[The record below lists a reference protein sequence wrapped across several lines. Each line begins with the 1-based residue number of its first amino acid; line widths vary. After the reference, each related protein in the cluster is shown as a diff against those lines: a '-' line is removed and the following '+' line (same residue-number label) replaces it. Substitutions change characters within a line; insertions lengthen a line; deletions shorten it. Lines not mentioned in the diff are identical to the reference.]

1 MIDQEINVARI
12 KYREALNAA
21 LREEMER
28 DPLVFIIG
36 EGIGKRGGS
45 YKVTENLLSQF
56 GEDRVIETPLSE
68 ASFIGLGG
76 GAAIAGTRPVV
87 EMLFVDF
94 MYLTMDQ
101 VANQIAKY
109 NFMTGGQTKVPM
121 VIRTQGGIGNGLA
134 GQHSQSLEALFY
146 HIPGLQVVM
155 PSTPYDAKGLLK
167 TAIRDDNPVIFIEH
181 KQLYLTEGEVPEGE
195 YLIPFGQADIKR
207 PGKDVTIL
215 TYSFMTL
222 ECLKAAEVLKE
233 KGIDAEVIDL
243 RTLVPLDEACILKS
257 VEKTGR
263 LVVVHE
269 AWKRGGVGGDII
281 SMVNEKAFYSLEAP
295 PVRVAGKN
303 TTVPFNKNLE
313 KLCVPSVNEIVAG
326 VMEAING

>member
-1 MIDQEINVARI
+1 VARI

-45 YKVTENLLSQF
+45 YKVTENLLAQF

-109 NFMTGGQTKVPM
+109 NFMTGGQTKVPV

-207 PGKDVTIL
+207 SGKDVTIL
-215 TYSFMTL
+215 TYSYMTL
-222 ECLKAAEVLKE
+222 ECLKAAELLKE

-313 KLCVPSVNEIVAG
+313 KLCVPSVDEIVAG

>member
-1 MIDQEINVARI
+1 VARI
-12 KYREALNAA
+12 KYREALNTA

-45 YKVTENLLSQF
+45 YKVTENLLNQF

-87 EMLFVDF
+87 EMLFIDF

-109 NFMTGGQTKVPM
+109 NFMTGGQTKVPI

-181 KQLYLTEGEVPEGE
+181 KQLYLTEGEVPEEE
-195 YLIPFGQADIKR
+195 YLIPFGKADIKR
-207 PGKDVTIL
+207 QGKDVTIL

-222 ECLKAAEVLKE
+222 ESLKAAEVLKE
-233 KGIDAEVIDL
+233 QGIDAEVIDL
-243 RTLVPLDEACILKS
+243 RTLVPLDEACILNS
-257 VEKTGR
+257 VHKTGR

-269 AWKRGGVGGDII
+269 AWKRGGVAGDII

-313 KLCVPSVNEIVAG
+313 KICVPSVNEIVSG
-326 VMEAING
+326 VMEAVNG

>member
-1 MIDQEINVARI
+1 MTRM
-12 KYREALNAA
+12 KYREALNSA

-45 YKVTENLLSQF
+45 YKVTENLLAQF
-56 GEDRVIETPLSE
+56 GEERVIETPLSE

-94 MYLTMDQ
+94 MYLAMDQ
-101 VANQIAKY
+101 VGNQIAKY
-109 NFMTGGQTKVPM
+109 NFMTGGQTKVPV

-181 KQLYLTEGEVPEGE
+181 KQLYLTEGEVPDEE
-195 YLIPFGQADIKR
+195 YLIPFGKADIKR

-222 ECLKAAEVLKE
+222 ECLNAAEILKE

-243 RTLVPLDEACILKS
+243 RTLLPLDEACILES
-257 VEKTGR
+257 VEKTGH
-263 LVVVHE
+263 LAVVHE
-269 AWKRGGVGGDII
+269 AWKRGGVGGDLI
-281 SMVNEKAFYSLEAP
+281 STVIEKAFYSLEAP
-295 PVRVAGKN
+295 AKRIAGKN
-303 TTVPFNKNLE
+303 TTVPFNKTLE
-313 KLCVPSVNEIVAG
+313 KLCVPSVADIVEG
-326 VMEAING
+326 VWT

>member
-1 MIDQEINVARI
+1 VTRM

-45 YKVTENLLSQF
+45 FKVTENLLAQF
-56 GEDRVIETPLSE
+56 GENRVIETPLSE
-68 ASFIGLGG
+68 ASFIGLGA

-94 MYLTMDQ
+94 MYLAMDQ

-109 NFMTGGQTKVPM
+109 NFMTGGQVNVPV

-134 GQHSQSLEALFY
+134 GQHSQSLEEIFY

-167 TAIRDDNPVIFIEH
+167 TAIRNDNPVIFIEH
-181 KQLYLTEGEVPEGE
+181 KQLYLTEGEVPEKE
-195 YLIPFGQADIKR
+195 YLIPFGNADIKR
-207 PGKDVTIL
+207 PGKDVTIV

-222 ECLKAAEVLKE
+222 ECLKAAEILKE
-233 KGIDAEVIDL
+233 QGVDAEVIDL
-243 RTLVPLDEACILKS
+243 RTLVPLDEECILKS
-257 VEKTGR
+257 VDKTGH

-281 SMVNEKAFYSLEAP
+281 STVIEKAFYSLEAP
-295 PVRVAGKN
+295 AKRIAGKN
-303 TTVPFNKNLE
+303 TTVPFNKTLE
-313 KLCVPSVNEIVAG
+313 KLCVPSVAEIVAG
-326 VMEAING
+326 VMEVLNG

>member
-1 MIDQEINVARI
+1 MARI

-109 NFMTGGQTKVPM
+109 NFMTGGQTKVPI

-195 YLIPFGQADIKR
+195 YMIPFGQADIKR

-233 KGIDAEVIDL
+233 RGIDAEVIDL

>member
-1 MIDQEINVARI
+1 VTRM

-45 YKVTENLLSQF
+45 FKVTENLLAQF
-56 GEDRVIETPLSE
+56 GENRVIETPLSE

-109 NFMTGGQTKVPM
+109 NFMTGGQVNVPV

-134 GQHSQSLEALFY
+134 GQHSQSLEAIFY

-181 KQLYLTEGEVPEGE
+181 KQLYLTEGEVPEEE
-195 YLIPFGQADIKR
+195 YLIPFGLADIKR
-207 PGKDVTIL
+207 PGKDVTIV

-222 ECLKAAEVLKE
+222 ECLKAAEILKE
-233 KGIDAEVIDL
+233 QGVDAEVIDL
-243 RTLVPLDEACILKS
+243 RTLVPLDEECILKS
-257 VEKTGR
+257 VEKTGH

-281 SMVNEKAFYSLEAP
+281 STVIEKAFYSLEAP
-295 PVRVAGKN
+295 ARRIAGKN
-303 TTVPFNKNLE
+303 TTVPFNKTLE
-313 KLCVPSVNEIVAG
+313 KLCVPSVAEIVAG
-326 VMEAING
+326 VMEVIKG

>member
-1 MIDQEINVARI
+1 MARI

-21 LREEMER
+21 LKEEMTR
-28 DPLVFIIG
+28 DPLVFLIG

-45 YKVTENLLSQF
+45 YKVTVDLLDQF
-56 GEDRVIETPLSE
+56 GEDRVIESPLSE

-87 EMLFVDF
+87 EILFVDF
-94 MYLTMDQ
+94 IYLTLDQ
-101 VANQIAKY
+101 IFNQIAKY
-109 NFMTGGQTKVPM
+109 NFMTGGQANVPI

-134 GQHSQSLEALFY
+134 GQHSQSPEALFY

-167 TAIRDDNPVIFIEH
+167 TAIRDDKPVIFIEH
-181 KQLYLTEGEVPEGE
+181 KQLYLTEGEVPEEE

-222 ECLKAAEVLKE
+222 ECLKAAEILKE

-243 RTLVPLDEACILKS
+243 RTLMPLDEAAILKS
-257 VEKTGR
+257 VEKTGH

-295 PVRVAGKN
+295 PLRIAGKN

-313 KLCVPSVNEIVAG
+313 KLCVPSVTEIVAG
-326 VMEAING
+326 VMETINA

>member
-1 MIDQEINVARI
+1 
-12 KYREALNAA
+12 
-21 LREEMER
+21 MER

-45 YKVTENLLSQF
+45 YKVTENLLNQF

-87 EMLFVDF
+87 EMLFIDF

-109 NFMTGGQTKVPM
+109 NFMTGGQTKVPI

-181 KQLYLTEGEVPEGE
+181 KQLYLTEGEVPEEE
-195 YLIPFGQADIKR
+195 YLIPFGKADIKR
-207 PGKDVTIL
+207 QGKDVTIL

-222 ECLKAAEVLKE
+222 ESLKAAEVLKE
-233 KGIDAEVIDL
+233 QGIDAEVIDL
-243 RTLVPLDEACILKS
+243 RTLVPLDEACILNS
-257 VEKTGR
+257 VHKTGR

-269 AWKRGGVGGDII
+269 AWKRGGVAGDII

-313 KLCVPSVNEIVAG
+313 KICVPSVNEIVSG
-326 VMEAING
+326 VMEAVNG

>member
-1 MIDQEINVARI
+1 VTRM

-45 YKVTENLLSQF
+45 FKVTENLLTLF

-109 NFMTGGQTKVPM
+109 NFMTGGQVNVPV

-134 GQHSQSLEALFY
+134 GQHSQSLEAIFY

-167 TAIRDDNPVIFIEH
+167 TAIRDNNPVIFIEH
-181 KQLYLTEGEVPEGE
+181 KQLYLTEGEVPEEE
-195 YLIPFGQADIKR
+195 YLIPFGLADIKR
-207 PGKDVTIL
+207 PGKDVTIV

-222 ECLKAAEVLKE
+222 ECLKAAEILKE
-233 KGIDAEVIDL
+233 QGVDAEVIDL
-243 RTLVPLDEACILKS
+243 RTLVPLDEECILKS
-257 VEKTGR
+257 VEKTGH

-281 SMVNEKAFYSLEAP
+281 STVIEKAFYSLEAP
-295 PVRVAGKN
+295 ARRIAGKN
-303 TTVPFNKNLE
+303 TTVPFNKTLE
-313 KLCVPSVNEIVAG
+313 KLCVPSVAEIVAG
-326 VMEAING
+326 VMEVIKG

>member
-1 MIDQEINVARI
+1 MARI

-45 YKVTENLLSQF
+45 YKVTENLLNQF

-109 NFMTGGQTKVPM
+109 NFMTGGQTKVPV

-181 KQLYLTEGEVPEGE
+181 KQLYLTEGEVPEDE

-207 PGKDVTIL
+207 PGNDVTIL

-295 PVRVAGKN
+295 PVRIAGKN
-303 TTVPFNKNLE
+303 TTIPFNKNLE
-313 KLCVPSVNEIVAG
+313 KLCVPSVNEIVSG

>member
-1 MIDQEINVARI
+1 MTRM

-45 YKVTENLLSQF
+45 FKVTENLLAQF

-109 NFMTGGQTKVPM
+109 NFMTGGQVKVPV

-134 GQHSQSLEALFY
+134 GQHSQSLEAIFY

-181 KQLYLTEGEVPEGE
+181 KQLYLTEGEVPEE
-195 YLIPFGQADIKR
+195 DYLIPFGQADIKR

-222 ECLKAAEVLKE
+222 ECLKAAEILKE
-233 KGIDAEVIDL
+233 QGVDAEVIDL
-243 RTLVPLDEACILKS
+243 RTLVPLDEECILKS
-257 VEKTGR
+257 VKKTGH

-281 SMVNEKAFYSLEAP
+281 STVIEKAFYSLEAP
-295 PVRVAGKN
+295 ARRIAGKN

-313 KLCVPSVNEIVAG
+313 KLCVPSVADIVNG
-326 VMEAING
+326 VIEVING

>member
-1 MIDQEINVARI
+1 MTRM

-45 YKVTENLLSQF
+45 FKVTENLLAQF

-109 NFMTGGQTKVPM
+109 NFMTGGQVKVPV

-134 GQHSQSLEALFY
+134 GQHSQSLEAIFY

-181 KQLYLTEGEVPEGE
+181 KQLYLTEGEVPEE
-195 YLIPFGQADIKR
+195 DYLIPFGQADIKR

-222 ECLKAAEVLKE
+222 ECLKAAEILKE
-233 KGIDAEVIDL
+233 QGVDAEVIDL
-243 RTLVPLDEACILKS
+243 RTLVPLDEECILIS
-257 VEKTGR
+257 VKKTGH

-281 SMVNEKAFYSLEAP
+281 STVIEKAFYSLEAP
-295 PVRVAGKN
+295 ARRIAGKN

-313 KLCVPSVNEIVAG
+313 KLCVPSVADIVNG
-326 VMEAING
+326 VIEVING

>member
-1 MIDQEINVARI
+1 MARI

-45 YKVTENLLSQF
+45 YKVTENLLNQF

-109 NFMTGGQTKVPM
+109 NFMTGGQTKVPV

-155 PSTPYDAKGLLK
+155 PSTPYDAKGLLR

-181 KQLYLTEGEVPEGE
+181 KQLYLTEGEVPEEE

-207 PGKDVTIL
+207 PGNDVTIL

-243 RTLVPLDEACILKS
+243 RTLVPLDEGCILKS

-295 PVRVAGKN
+295 PVRIAGKN

-313 KLCVPSVNEIVAG
+313 KLCVPSVNEIVSG

>member
-1 MIDQEINVARI
+1 VTRI

-45 YKVTENLLSQF
+45 FKVTENLLAQF

-94 MYLTMDQ
+94 MFLTMDK

-109 NFMTGGQTKVPM
+109 NFMTGGQVTVPV

-134 GQHSQSLEALFY
+134 GQHSQSLEAIFY

-222 ECLKAAEVLKE
+222 ECLKAAEILKE
-233 KGIDAEVIDL
+233 KGVDAEVIDL
-243 RTLVPLDEACILKS
+243 RTLVPLDEERILKS
-257 VEKTGR
+257 VEKTGH
-263 LVVVHE
+263 LAVVHE

-281 SMVNEKAFYSLEAP
+281 STVIEKAFYSLEAP
-295 PVRVAGKN
+295 AKRIAGKN
-303 TTVPFNKNLE
+303 TTVPFNKTLE
-313 KLCVPSVNEIVAG
+313 KLCVPSVDDIVNG
-326 VMEAING
+326 VMEVMNG

>member
-1 MIDQEINVARI
+1 MARI

-45 YKVTENLLSQF
+45 YKVTENLLNQF
-56 GEDRVIETPLSE
+56 GIDRVIETPLSE

-109 NFMTGGQTKVPM
+109 NFMTGGQTKVPV

-181 KQLYLTEGEVPEGE
+181 KQLYQTEGEVPEEE

-207 PGKDVTIL
+207 QGKDVTIL

-222 ECLKAAEVLKE
+222 ECMKAAEVLKE
-233 KGIDAEVIDL
+233 KGVDAEVIDL
-243 RTLVPLDEACILKS
+243 RTLMPLDEACILKS

-281 SMVNEKAFYSLEAP
+281 SMVNEKAFYALEAP

-313 KLCVPSVNEIVAG
+313 KLCVPSVNDIVSG

>member
-1 MIDQEINVARI
+1 MTRM

-45 YKVTENLLSQF
+45 FKVTENLLAQF

-109 NFMTGGQTKVPM
+109 NFMTGGQVKVPV

-134 GQHSQSLEALFY
+134 GQHSQSLEAIFY

-181 KQLYLTEGEVPEGE
+181 KQLYLTEGEVPEE
-195 YLIPFGQADIKR
+195 DYLIPFGQAEIKR

-222 ECLKAAEVLKE
+222 ECLKAAEILKE
-233 KGIDAEVIDL
+233 QGVDAEVIDL
-243 RTLVPLDEACILKS
+243 RTLVPLDEECILKS
-257 VEKTGR
+257 VKKTGH

-281 SMVNEKAFYSLEAP
+281 STVIEKAFYSLEAP
-295 PVRVAGKN
+295 ARRIAGKN

-313 KLCVPSVNEIVAG
+313 KLCVPSVADIVNG
-326 VMEAING
+326 VIEVING

>member
-1 MIDQEINVARI
+1 VTRM

-45 YKVTENLLSQF
+45 FKVTENLLAQF
-56 GEDRVIETPLSE
+56 GENRVIETPLSE
-68 ASFIGLGG
+68 ASFIGLGA

-94 MYLTMDQ
+94 MYLAMDQ

-109 NFMTGGQTKVPM
+109 NFMTGGQVNVPV

-134 GQHSQSLEALFY
+134 GQHSQSLEAIFY

-167 TAIRDDNPVIFIEH
+167 TAIRNDNPVIFIEH
-181 KQLYLTEGEVPEGE
+181 KQLYLTEGEVPEKE
-195 YLIPFGQADIKR
+195 YLIPFGNADIKR
-207 PGKDVTIL
+207 PGKDVTIV

-222 ECLKAAEVLKE
+222 ECLKAAEILKE
-233 KGIDAEVIDL
+233 QGVDAEVIDL
-243 RTLVPLDEACILKS
+243 RTLVPLDEECILKS
-257 VEKTGR
+257 VDKTGH

-281 SMVNEKAFYSLEAP
+281 STVIEKAFYSLEAP
-295 PVRVAGKN
+295 AKRIAGKN
-303 TTVPFNKNLE
+303 TTVPFNKTLE
-313 KLCVPSVNEIVAG
+313 KLCVPSVAEIVAG
-326 VMEAING
+326 VIEVING

>member
-1 MIDQEINVARI
+1 VTRM

-109 NFMTGGQTKVPM
+109 NFMTGGQTKVPV

-215 TYSFMTL
+215 TYSFMTQ

-243 RTLVPLDEACILKS
+243 RTLVPLDEECILKS
-257 VEKTGR
+257 VEKTSH

-281 SMVNEKAFYSLEAP
+281 STVIEKAFYSLEAP
-295 PVRVAGKN
+295 AKRIAGKN

-313 KLCVPSVNEIVAG
+313 KLCVPSVADIVTG
-326 VMEAING
+326 VMDVMNG

>member
-1 MIDQEINVARI
+1 MTRM

-56 GEDRVIETPLSE
+56 GEGRVIETPLSE

-94 MYLTMDQ
+94 MYLAMDQ

-109 NFMTGGQTKVPM
+109 NFMTGGQTKVPV

-181 KQLYLTEGEVPEGE
+181 KQLYLTEGEVPDEE

-243 RTLVPLDEACILKS
+243 RTLVPLDEARILKS
-257 VEKTGR
+257 VEKTSH

-281 SMVNEKAFYSLEAP
+281 STVVEKVFYSLEAP
-295 PVRVAGKN
+295 AKRIAGKN

-313 KLCVPSVNEIVAG
+313 KLCVPSVTDIVAG
-326 VMEAING
+326 VMEVING